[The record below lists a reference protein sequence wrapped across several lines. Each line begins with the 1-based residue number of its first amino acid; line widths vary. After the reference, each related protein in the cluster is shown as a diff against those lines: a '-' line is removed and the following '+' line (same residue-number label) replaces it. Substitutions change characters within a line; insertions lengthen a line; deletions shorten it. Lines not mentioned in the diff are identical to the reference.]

1 MSKVYSPEEK
11 RELAKALDVQSAC
24 NLSGVL
30 HSWAKAATVVQHVL
44 CTNRGEDFNKHPIN
58 ILYMSKIASLL
69 GVNADCLGGVE
80 GYLPIWASK
89 EEAGGMK
96 DLAYWAFGE
105 ASRVTEE
112 KEEGAP
118 NP

>member
-1 MSKVYSPEEK
+1 MSKVYTPEEK

-80 GYLPIWASK
+80 GAKPGEDATS
-89 EEAGGMK
+89 